1 MNCSNFHRVTSVEVT
16 TTQVVLVVTDA
27 TNIGNL
33 ERFNLICRKP
43 VSSLVTTAPL
53 PVYVAVNGTNIP
65 IKNAFGL
72 PLMSNVVPY
81 GLTMGRYVVEAT
93 PGETGDTTTPY
104 VILNTPCYA

>member
-1 MNCSNFHRVTSVEVT
+1 MNCSNFHRVTEVNVT
-16 TTQVVLVVTDA
+16 DTQVVLTVTDA

-43 VSSLVTTAPL
+43 ISSLVTTAPL
-53 PVYVAVNGTNIP
+53 PVFVTANGTTVP

-72 PLMSNVVPY
+72 PLMSNVVPF
-81 GLTMGRYVVEAT
+81 GLTMGRYVVETT